1 MTFDE
6 FSTYITYVLDY
17 EIPPELLEGLNLG
30 VIASPRL
37 ERNKKKSPPNLLS
50 KVITFVIDLANKL
63 CSIMVPLCTYMKSIQ
78 GLHGKIK
85 S

>member
-37 ERNKKKSPPNLLS
+37 ERNKKEPQFIVKGHYIRNR
-50 KVITFVIDLANKL
+50 LANKL